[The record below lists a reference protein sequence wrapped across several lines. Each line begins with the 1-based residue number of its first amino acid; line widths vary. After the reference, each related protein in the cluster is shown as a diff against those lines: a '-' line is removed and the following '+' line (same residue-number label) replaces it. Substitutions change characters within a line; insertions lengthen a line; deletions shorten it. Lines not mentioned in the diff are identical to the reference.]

1 MNTLFANM
9 EEINYETLL
18 DQEQRVE
25 RIFDYDLGKLSDL
38 LAKENDTDSYLS
50 SVVYYA
56 FTGRRGLW
64 LYLYGQT
71 FVPFCWHPN
80 LDGQILVFPPR
91 GEKDFAAIVSLVQ
104 NLPAPPRGFL
114 LARFKE
120 DDIESLQAQDC
131 SFYQKACAVVEENLL
146 DWKYPV
152 RILST
157 AHLANAEGGK
167 FRRIR
172 NRVRHI
178 ENLVVHM
185 EDLEPK
191 HVPCLRKLAEEWASF
206 KSSEGEDLLDLTDP
220 YLRLLN
226 LVGCKG
232 ANLRG
237 LIFRMNRRVQAVTM
251 WEVTGD
257 ETANMYVNL
266 CSNEL
271 CVGLSDY
278 AIKMTADKLFQEG
291 VSLMN
296 LGGSESAELDYFKMK
311 FDPVSSINIYSLA
324 AHSAVVQE
332 SWKIRQAPAQDHRI
346 AV

>member
-1 MNTLFANM
+1 MNTFFANL

-18 DQEQRVE
+18 DQEQSVE
-25 RIFDYDLGKLSDL
+25 RIFDHDLEKLSGL
-38 LAKENDTDSYLS
+38 LTKENDVDSYLS

-64 LYLYGQT
+64 LYRHGRT

-104 NLPAPPRGFL
+104 DIPVPPRGFL
-114 LARFKE
+114 LARFK
-120 DDIESLQAQDC
+120 DNDIKALQAEDR
-131 SFYQKACAVVEENLL
+131 SFYQGTCAVVEENVL

-157 AHLANAEGGK
+157 AHLASAEGGK

-178 ENLVVHM
+178 ENLTVHA
-185 EDLEPK
+185 EALEPK

-220 YLRLLN
+220 YLRLLG

-232 ANLRG
+232 VNLKG
-237 LIFRMNRRVQAVTM
+237 LIFRMHRRVQAVTM

-266 CSNEL
+266 CSNEQ

-278 AIKMTADKLFQEG
+278 AIKTTADRLFQEG

-296 LGGSESAELDYFKMK
+296 LGGSESPELDYFKMK
-311 FDPVSSINIYSLA
+311 FDPVSSINIYSLEVR
-324 AHSAVVQE
+324 SAVAQE
-332 SWKIRQAPAQDHRI
+332 NWRFRQAPAQDQRI